1 MRPTITHMIS
11 IIILVATTASSLLAD
26 TRGNQADDI
35 VITKY
40 VGDVFWRRPFSSRWL
55 KIKKSIAIPTNSLV
69 RVGNH
74 SGVTLLVPPSQT
86 AAEHD
91 RRNWSLLINEPTIFL
106 ASPDILRQMTI
117 DKVELSAKLKD
128 FKPES
133 APAKEVKK
141 TSLRKFKD
149 AWRILIPDFPP
160 GSERIGG
167 VDDELPYFADANLGA
182 KPRTIELLYPKDKG
196 LLYDPAPRLTFSPI
210 WKPASDPG
218 QKYYVRLWRKG
229 ETTAPVVAVSN
240 ENQVSLNIDQSGL
253 YYLRIE
259 TSDGLW
265 ISRIQRF
272 EVYVGKGVS
281 DLTDSSPKTDQ
292 SQLNPLNVAADTLAC
307 LPDNAPSYVQSFIFP
322 TETAKPGQARL
333 VWQRLQAGF
342 PESAPDV
349 LDDHQTKIKSTL
361 LNEKQPWIQFKPGR
375 YFWQL
380 ASDSPAPFGGQL
392 RRSRVYQLEVTRSCP
407 DVSVLL
413 SGKSGRRVVY
423 GVKS

>member
-1 MRPTITHMIS
+1 MRPKVTHLIS
-11 IIILVATTASSLLAD
+11 IIILVAATASNILAD

-40 VGDVFWRRPFSSRWL
+40 VGDVFWKRPFSSRWL
-55 KIKKSIAIPTNSLV
+55 KIKKTIAIPANSLV
-69 RVGNH
+69 RVGDH
-74 SGVTLLVPPSQT
+74 SGVTLLVPPSET
-86 AAEHD
+86 VAGHE

-106 ASPDILRQMTI
+106 ARPDILRQMTI

-133 APAKEVKK
+133 APAKEVKQ
-141 TSLRKFKD
+141 TALRKFKD

-167 VDDELPYFADANLGA
+167 VDDELPYFVDTNLGTS
-182 KPRTIELLYPKDKG
+182 PRTIELRYPKDKG
-196 LLYDPAPRLTFSPI
+196 LLYDPAPRLTFTSS

-229 ETTAPVVAVSN
+229 ETTAPVVAVSR
-240 ENQVSLNIDQSGL
+240 ENQVSLSIEQSGL
-253 YYLRIE
+253 YYLRVE

-265 ISRIQRF
+265 ISKIHRF

-281 DLTDSSPKTDQ
+281 ALTDSSPKTDQ
-292 SQLNPLNVAADTLAC
+292 SQLNPLNVAPDTLAC

-349 LDDHQTKIKSTL
+349 LDDHQSKIKSTE
-361 LNEKQPWIQFKPGR
+361 LNEQRPWIQFKPGR

-380 ASDSPAPFGGQL
+380 ASDSPAPLGGQP
-392 RRSRVYQLEVTRSCP
+392 RRSRVYQLEVTRGCP

-413 SGKSGRRVVY
+413 SGKSGRRVVF